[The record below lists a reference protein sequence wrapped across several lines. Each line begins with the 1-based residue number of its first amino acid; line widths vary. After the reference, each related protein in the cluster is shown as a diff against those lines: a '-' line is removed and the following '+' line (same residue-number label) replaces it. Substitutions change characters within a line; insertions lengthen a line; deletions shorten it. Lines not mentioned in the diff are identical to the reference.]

1 LNRGFCEGCPWINR
15 CGNDD
20 NDYPCHGSWD
30 EVAYIDYGNQAI
42 NTDMDEEN

>member
-1 LNRGFCEGCPWINR
+1 MKVARGLTAAATTTTTT
-15 CGNDD
+15 
-20 NDYPCHGSWD
+20 CHGSWG